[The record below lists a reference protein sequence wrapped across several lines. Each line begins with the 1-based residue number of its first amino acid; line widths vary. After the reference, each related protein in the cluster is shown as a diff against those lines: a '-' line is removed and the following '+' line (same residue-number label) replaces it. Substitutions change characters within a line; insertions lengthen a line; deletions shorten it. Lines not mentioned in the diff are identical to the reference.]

1 MLIKPKG
8 YKFWKEDANGK
19 VTIDPDAPNWAK
31 KEFESYRK
39 QIKESGK
46 LDKNKEIH
54 SI

>member
-8 YKFWKEDANGK
+8 YEFWKEDANGK
-19 VTIDPDAPNWAK
+19 VTIDPDAPIWAK

-39 QIKESGK
+39 QVQESEK
-46 LDKNKEIH
+46 FDKKEIH